1 MHPLLRT
8 TVEGYVPDCVAI
20 APGAVAPGFGVELV
34 GARIVLDQV
43 SGRAFFYLNA
53 LIAACRHRVP
63 VNPVSIASILP
74 VVPLIV
80 FRTAHVAT

>member
-34 GARIVLDQV
+34 GARIVLDHV
-43 SGRAFFYLNA
+43 SRRAFFYLDA
-53 LIAACRHRVP
+53 LVAARRDRVS

-74 VVPLIV
+74 VLPLIG